1 MPKIVKPLTDKEI
14 KNAKY
19 TSKEEYEQL
28 KKIAKLNNK
37 EKPKLNNKLS
47 DGQGLYLIIKENG
60 TKFFQF
66 DFSFENKR
74 KSMSFGVYPDTSLS
88 EARALKDKTKKL
100 LKQNI
105 NPIVEKNIS
114 HEDNINTF
122 KNISE
127 KWLSKMKKE
136 WVNKTYVKVENV
148 IKNHAYPYIGNK
160 LIENITITDILNII
174 DRMNKKGIHGSA
186 DKLMGNFNRIY
197 KYAVTYNYVKHNII
211 ADIDKKN
218 IIISTRHNH
227 MNAVTKENEIKELMK
242 DINNFENLYKASIT
256 TIVALKLAPFVALR
270 PSNLRSLEWNEVN
283 FEKMILDIPGEKMKN
298 KKDFILPLSKQ
309 AIEILKMIEPFSKHK
324 SKYVFPSPTSNL
336 KCLSDATVNHA
347 LMKIGYKDRHCTHGF
362 RSTFSTITHEKIKEH
377 EFNSDIIE
385 SCLAHEERNQVKASY
400 NRSSKMKYFEEKK
413 ELMQWY
419 ADWLDKLKSIEEL

>member
-14 KNAKY
+14 KAVKY

-88 EARALKDKTKKL
+88 EARALRDKTKKL

-105 NPIVEKNIS
+105 NPIVEKNVS
-114 HEDNINTF
+114 LEDNNTF

-127 KWLSKMKKE
+127 KWLSKMEKE
-136 WVNKTYVKVENV
+136 WANKTYLKVESV
-148 IKNHAYPYIGNK
+148 IRNHAYPYIGNK
-160 LIENITITDILNII
+160 LIENITRSDILNII
-174 DRMNKKGIHGSA
+174 DRMNKKGLHGSA
-186 DKLMGNFNRIY
+186 DKIVGNFNRIY
-197 KYAVTYNYVKHNII
+197 KFAVTYNYTEHNII

-218 IIISTRHNH
+218 IIVSTRHNH
-227 MNAVTKENEIKELMK
+227 MSAITKENEIKELLE
-242 DINNFENLYKASIT
+242 DINNFENMYKASIT
-256 TIVALKLAPFVALR
+256 TIVALKLAPYVALR
-270 PSNLRSLEWNEVN
+270 PYNLRALEWSEVN
-283 FEKMILDIPGEKMKN
+283 FEKKVLDIPGEKMKT

-309 AIEILKMIEPFSKHK
+309 AIEILKMIEPFSAHK
-324 SKYVFPSPTSNL
+324 SKYVFPSPVSNL
-336 KCLSDATVNHA
+336 KCLSDATLGHA
-347 LMKIGYKDRHCTHGF
+347 LKKLGYQDRHTTHGF
-362 RSTFSTITHEKIKEH
+362 RSTFSTITHENMKEH
-377 EFNSDIIE
+377 GFNSDIIE
-385 SCLAHEERNQVKASY
+385 SCLAHEEKNKIKAAY
-400 NRSSKMKYFEEKK
+400 NRASKMKYFEEKK
-413 ELMQWY
+413 ELMKWW
-419 ADWLDKLKSIEEL
+419 ADWLDTL

>member
-66 DFSFENKR
+66 DFTFENKR

-88 EARALKDKTKKL
+88 EARTLRDNTKKL

-105 NPIVEKNIS
+105 NPIVVKNVS
-114 HEDNINTF
+114 LEDNSNTF

-127 KWLSKMKKE
+127 KWLSKMQKE
-136 WVNKTYVKVENV
+136 WVNKTYEKVENV
-148 IKNHAYPYIGNK
+148 INNHAYPYIGNK
-160 LIENITITDILNII
+160 LIENVTISDILNIV

-197 KYAVTYNYVKHNII
+197 KYAVTYNYVMHNII

-227 MNAVTKENEIKELMK
+227 MNAVTKENEIKELIN
-242 DINNFENLYKASIT
+242 DINDFENLYKASIT
-256 TIVALKLAPFVALR
+256 TIIALKLAPYVALR
-270 PSNLRSLEWNEVN
+270 PYNLRTLEWNEVN
-283 FEKMILDIPGEKMKN
+283 FEKQILDIPGEKMKN

-309 AIEILKMIEPFSKHK
+309 AIKVLKMIEPFSKHK

-347 LMKIGYKDRHCTHGF
+347 LMKLGYKDRHCTHGF
-362 RSTFSTITHEKIKEH
+362 RSTFSTTAHEKIKEH
-377 EFNSDIIE
+377 GFNSDIIE

-413 ELMQWY
+413 ELMQWW
-419 ADWLDKLKSIEEL
+419 ADWLNELEN